1 MIYLFGAIGA
11 NLCMTFLMR
20 YMEHHNG
27 NRYAMNIWNYL
38 AGFLF
43 SIVLIPDKTLIVPKD
58 IWGAGTVALGAVDGA
73 LFVIALI
80 TIQKSIAR
88 NGPPLTTTFNRMGI
102 LIPTVLSALLFGEI
116 PTAVQIT
123 GLCLA
128 IFAIIYM
135 NGGRKEEKPAFVL
148 GLILALL
155 FGGTVDMIAKTYSRY
170 FPAEMQSVFVMY
182 TFFFAMLVSIG
193 LFFKVKPK
201 MTWLDVLIGIGV
213 GIPNQLTTRFVLH
226 ACLELPAYVVY
237 PTYSAGLILAVNI
250 INYLVFREKLSKRQ
264 YTAMA
269 IIGVALICI
278 NL

>member
-1 MIYLFGAIGA
+1 MVYLFGAIGA

-38 AGFLF
+38 AGFIF
-43 SIVLIPDKTLIVPKD
+43 SFFLVADKSLILPRDV
-58 IWGAGTVALGAVDGA
+58 WGGGTVALGAVDGA
-73 LFVIALI
+73 LFVLALV
-80 TIQKSIAR
+80 TIQKSIVR

-102 LIPTVLSALLFGEI
+102 LIPTILSAFLFGEI
-116 PTAVQIT
+116 PTVVQIV

-128 IFAIIYM
+128 IYAIIYM
-135 NGGRKEEKPAFVL
+135 NSGKKEEKPAFVL

-155 FGGTVDMIAKTYSRY
+155 FGGTVDMISKVYSRY

-182 TFFFAMLVSIG
+182 TFFFALLVSIV

-201 MTWLDVLIGIGV
+201 MTLLDVIIGICV
-213 GIPNQLTTRFVLH
+213 GIPNQLTTQFVLR
-226 ACLELPAYVVY
+226 ASLKLPAYVVY
-237 PTYSAGLILAVNI
+237 PTYSAGLILAVNV
-250 INYLVFREKLSKRQ
+250 INYLVFREKLSRRQ

>member
-38 AGFLF
+38 AGFIF
-43 SIVLIPDKTLIVPKD
+43 SFFLIPDKSMILPQDLV
-58 IWGAGTVALGAVDGA
+58 GGGTVALSAVDGT
-73 LFVIALI
+73 LFVVALV

-102 LIPTVLSALLFGEI
+102 LIPTILSAIFFGEI
-116 PTAVQIT
+116 PTVVQIA

-128 IFAIIYM
+128 IYAIIYM
-135 NGGRKEEKPAFVL
+135 NRGKQEEKPAFVL
-148 GLILALL
+148 GLILALVL
-155 FGGTVDMIAKTYSRY
+155 GGTVDMIAKIYSRF

-182 TFFFAMLVSIG
+182 TFFFALLVSIAM
-193 LFFKVKPK
+193 FIRIKPK
-201 MTWLDVLIGIGV
+201 MSLVDVIIGICV

-237 PTYSAGLILAVNI
+237 PTYSAGLILAVNV

-264 YTAMA
+264 YLAMCM
-269 IIGVALICI
+269 IGVALICI